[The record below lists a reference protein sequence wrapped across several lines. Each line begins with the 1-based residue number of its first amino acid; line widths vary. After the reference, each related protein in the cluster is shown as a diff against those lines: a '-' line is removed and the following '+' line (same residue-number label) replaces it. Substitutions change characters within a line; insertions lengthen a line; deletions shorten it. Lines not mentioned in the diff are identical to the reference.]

1 MSAGTILVV
10 EDTLESLQLLSTM
23 LDAEGYL
30 VLPADGGE
38 LALAAL
44 RVRRPDLILL
54 DIRMPGMDGF
64 AVLQHIKTESE
75 LADIPVIFLSGVTD
89 AEQRVEGLKR
99 GAVDFIT
106 KPFQREELL
115 ARVQTQVELQ
125 RARSSLRQ
133 QADALRETNR
143 CLQGEIA
150 VRQRIE
156 AELRAAKTNA
166 ETANIAKSAF
176 LANMSH
182 EIRTPLNAITGM
194 VNIIKRSGATAEQ
207 IDRLDKIDAA
217 GRHLLEVINAILDL
231 SKIEAGKFSLE
242 QADVSV
248 ASLAA
253 NVVSILHDRAA
264 AKSLKLQLETESL
277 PHHLLGDQTRLQ
289 QALLNYVHNAI
300 KFTEAG
306 GVTVRVKCTEETADS
321 VLLRFE
327 VQDTGIGIA
336 AEVIPR
342 LFSAFEQADNSTTRQ
357 YGGTGL
363 GLAVTKRLAQLMGGD
378 AGASSSPALGS
389 TFWFSARLQK
399 GCSATSAPAEQRSD
413 VEARLH
419 ALHQGKTILVVDDD
433 PMNLEVAAM
442 LLENSGLRV
451 DRAGDGEAAV
461 AMASAKDYA
470 LILMDMQMP
479 KLDGLQATRQIRAL
493 PRAATVPILAMTAN
507 AFVDDK
513 QRCLTAGMNDFVTKP
528 YDPDA
533 LFVTLLKWLPE
544 S

>member
-1 MSAGTILVV
+1 MSAATILVV
-10 EDTLESLQLLSTM
+10 DDALESLQLLSTL

-64 AVLQHIKTESE
+64 EVLRQIKADSG
-75 LADIPVIFLSGVTD
+75 LADIPVIFLSAVTD

-99 GAVDFIT
+99 GAVDFVA

-133 QADALRETNR
+133 QADALRESNHR
-143 CLQGEIA
+143 LQAEIA
-150 VRQRIE
+150 VRQGVE
-156 AELRAAKTNA
+156 ADLRAAKTSA

-217 GRHLLEVINAILDL
+217 GHHLLEVINAILDL

-289 QALLNYVHNAI
+289 QALLNYVNNAI

-306 GVTVRVKCTEETADS
+306 GVTVRIKCTEETVDS
-321 VLLRFE
+321 VMLRFE

-378 AGASSSPALGS
+378 AGASSSPESGS
-389 TFWFSARLQK
+389 TFWFSARLTK
-399 GCSATSAPAEQRSD
+399 GGSANSAPAENRSD
-413 VEARLH
+413 AEARLH
-419 ALHQGKTILVVDDD
+419 AQHQGKSILVVDDD
-433 PMNLEVAAM
+433 PMNLEVASM
-442 LLENSGLRV
+442 LLEDSGLRV
-451 DRAGDGEAAV
+451 DRASDGEAAV

-507 AFVDDK
+507 AFVEDK
-513 QRCLTAGMNDFVTKP
+513 QRCFAAGMNDFVSKP